1 MKILAQNVSE
11 HSNYGY
17 SYLRHVERN
26 DNVINQI
33 SPGYCVGIFAFYLSY
48 KIYNQPIVVLIKLIH
63 NIALL

>member
-17 SYLRHVERN
+17 SYLRIRRHVGRN

-33 SPGYCVGIFAFYLSY
+33 SPGYCVGIFASYLSY
-48 KIYNQPIVVLIKLIH
+48 KIYN
-63 NIALL
+63 